1 MITRVFDGFNRFFM
15 DFDGDFV
22 DYLRVYD
29 DFMGFFSGDLMVIWW
44 WLNGILV
51 VI

>member
-1 MITRVFDGFNRFFM
+1 MMITRVFDGFNRFFM

-29 DFMGFFSGDLMVIWW
+29 DFMGFFSGDLMVI
-44 WLNGILV
+44 
-51 VI
+51 